1 MIALIEIEAKQMVR
15 VTEQQSELNLT
26 VALDENLSDS
36 FASGLERS
44 GYHLMLLDGSAD
56 VNHLLSTH
64 NIDAILLAASAES
77 RSLAE
82 NLPLEQRERLLL
94 LVVPLDMDTPVE
106 PNIVRL
112 VDAVLP
118 AHPVYLEKQLKTLL
132 QLHQKNYAM
141 RRRLAELEADV
152 AAQKRLTSEIEVLKN
167 AIVRNVSHEL
177 RTPLLQVKSAVSL
190 IAEEVANK
198 QLITYAENATARL
211 ETHVKNITM
220 LGHSLDINIGA
231 IILRDTVEYAKRN
244 LSRIW
249 TRRGD
254 VERVQLEIQ
263 ANLPPV
269 LADMQ
274 GLSTVLQLLM
284 DNAIKFS
291 TAPIQVIARKEGDKI
306 FIGVQDAGIGIEQSK
321 LQDIFESFYQV
332 DSSSTRP
339 YGGAGVGLALVKLIL
354 DHHNIIIHVDS
365 TVGKGSIFWFY
376 LPYVDISH
384 EIHHDED

>member
-1 MIALIEIEAKQMVR
+1 MVR
-15 VTEQQSELNLT
+15 VREQESDLHVT
-26 VALDENLSDS
+26 VALDENLSES

-44 GYHLMLLDGSAD
+44 GYHLLLLNGSDELA
-56 VNHLLSTH
+56 NLLSTYD
-64 NIDAILLAASAES
+64 IDAILLAASAQS
-77 RSLAE
+77 RALAE
-82 NLPLEQRERLLL
+82 KLPLEHRQRLLL
-94 LVVPLDMDTPVE
+94 LVVPLDMETPVD
-106 PNIVRL
+106 PSIVSL

-118 AHPVYLEKQLKTLL
+118 AHPDYLEKQLKTLL
-132 QLHQKNYAM
+132 QLHQENFAM

-190 IAEEVANK
+190 IAEEVTNK

-231 IILRDTVEYAKRN
+231 IILRDTIEYAKRN

-254 VERVQLEIQ
+254 VERVQMDIQ
-263 ANLPPV
+263 PNLPPV

-291 TAPIQVIARKEGDKI
+291 SEPIQVIARKEGDKI
-306 FIGVQDAGIGIEQSK
+306 FVAVQDSGIGIEKSK
-321 LQDIFESFYQV
+321 LEDIFESFYQI

-354 DHHNIIIHVDS
+354 DHHNILIHVDS

-376 LPYVDISH
+376 LPYV
-384 EIHHDED
+384 EITHKSRTDED

>member
-1 MIALIEIEAKQMVR
+1 MVR
-15 VTEQQSELNLT
+15 VREQESDLHVT
-26 VALDENLSDS
+26 VALDENLSES

-44 GYHLMLLDGSAD
+44 GYHLLLLNGTDELA
-56 VNHLLSTH
+56 NLLSTYD
-64 NIDAILLAASAES
+64 IDAVLLAASAQS
-77 RSLAE
+77 RTLAE
-82 NLPLEQRERLLL
+82 NLPLEHRQRLLL
-94 LVVPLDMDTPVE
+94 LVVPLDMETPVD
-106 PNIVRL
+106 PSIVSL

-118 AHPVYLEKQLKTLL
+118 AHPDYLEKQLKTLL
-132 QLHQKNYAM
+132 QLHQENFAM

-254 VERVQLEIQ
+254 VERVQMDIQ

-291 TAPIQVIARKEGDKI
+291 SEPIQVIARKEGDKI
-306 FIGVQDAGIGIEQSK
+306 FVAVQDSGIGIEKSK
-321 LQDIFESFYQV
+321 LEDIFESFYQI

-354 DHHNIIIHVDS
+354 DHHNILIHVDS
-365 TVGKGSIFWFY
+365 TVGKGSVFWFY
-376 LPYVDISH
+376 LPYV
-384 EIHHDED
+384 EITHKSRTDED

>member
-1 MIALIEIEAKQMVR
+1 MVR
-15 VTEQQSELNLT
+15 VREQESDIQVT
-26 VALDENLSDS
+26 VALDENLSES

-44 GYHLMLLDGSAD
+44 GYHLLLLNGSDELA
-56 VNHLLSTH
+56 NLLSTYD
-64 NIDAILLAASAES
+64 IDAILLAASAQS
-77 RSLAE
+77 RALAE
-82 NLPLEQRERLLL
+82 NLPLEQRQRLLL
-94 LVVPLDMDTPVE
+94 LVVPQDMETPVD
-106 PNIVRL
+106 PSIVSL

-118 AHPVYLEKQLKTLL
+118 AHPDYLEKQLKTLL
-132 QLHQKNYAM
+132 QLHQENFAM

-190 IAEEVANK
+190 IAEEVTNK

-254 VERVQLEIQ
+254 VERVQMDIQ
-263 ANLPPV
+263 PNLPPV

-291 TAPIQVIARKEGDKI
+291 SEPIQVIARKEGDKI
-306 FIGVQDAGIGIEQSK
+306 FVAVQDSGIGIEKSK
-321 LQDIFESFYQV
+321 LEDIFESFYQI

-354 DHHNIIIHVDS
+354 DHHNILIHVDS
-365 TVGKGSIFWFY
+365 TVGKGSVFWFY
-376 LPYVDISH
+376 LPYVEITHKSH
-384 EIHHDED
+384 ADED

>member
-1 MIALIEIEAKQMVR
+1 MVR
-15 VTEQQSELNLT
+15 VREQESDLHVT
-26 VALDENLSDS
+26 VALDENLSES

-44 GYHLMLLDGSAD
+44 GYHLLLLNGTDELA
-56 VNHLLSTH
+56 NLLSTYD
-64 NIDAILLAASAES
+64 IDAVLLAASAQS
-77 RSLAE
+77 RTLAE
-82 NLPLEQRERLLL
+82 NLPLEHRQRLLL
-94 LVVPLDMDTPVE
+94 LVVPVDMETPVD
-106 PNIVRL
+106 PSIVSL

-118 AHPVYLEKQLKTLL
+118 AHPDYLEKQLKTLL
-132 QLHQKNYAM
+132 QLHQENFAM

-254 VERVQLEIQ
+254 VERVQMDIQ
-263 ANLPPV
+263 PNLPPV

-291 TAPIQVIARKEGDKI
+291 TEPIQVIARKEGDKI
-306 FIGVQDAGIGIEQSK
+306 FVAVQDSGIGIEKSK
-321 LQDIFESFYQV
+321 LEDIFESFYQI

-354 DHHNIIIHVDS
+354 DHHNILIHVDS
-365 TVGKGSIFWFY
+365 TVGKGSVFWFY
-376 LPYVDISH
+376 LPYV
-384 EIHHDED
+384 EITHKSRTDED